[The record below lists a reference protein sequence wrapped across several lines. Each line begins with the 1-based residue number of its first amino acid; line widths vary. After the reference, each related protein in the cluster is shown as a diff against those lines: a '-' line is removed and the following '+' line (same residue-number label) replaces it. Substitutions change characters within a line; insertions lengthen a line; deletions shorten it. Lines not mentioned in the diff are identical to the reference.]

1 MKKIS
6 LFLLFTFAS
15 ILLSEAQDN
24 AKSILDKAS
33 STFIKDSGV
42 KAEFNLQVSEQG
54 RPKGQTDGT
63 ICIKGEKFMMDTP
76 ESITWFDGKTQWSYV
91 VTSGE
96 VNISNPTR
104 EELQTINPY
113 LLLSTYKK
121 GFTYELGK
129 AKTFRNKPI
138 YEVTLTPVTA
148 KNGISFVTLYI
159 DKQTFHPLFI
169 EVMQDNGS
177 LSKITITAYHIKQ
190 VFSDK
195 MFIFD
200 KKKYPDVE
208 EIDLR

>member
-54 RPKGQTDGT
+54 RPKGQTDGA
-63 ICIKGEKFMMDTP
+63 ICIKGEKFVMDTP

-138 YEVTLTPVTA
+138 YEVILTPVTA

-195 MFIFD
+195 IFIFD